1 MHSFEAGSLTKLKVT
16 VLVMLPGTEASRI
29 YLFPPH
35 LNTGVIGIHTF

>member
-1 MHSFEAGSLTKLKVT
+1 MHSLEAGSLTKLKVT
-16 VLVMLPGTEASRI
+16 VLVRLPGTEASRI